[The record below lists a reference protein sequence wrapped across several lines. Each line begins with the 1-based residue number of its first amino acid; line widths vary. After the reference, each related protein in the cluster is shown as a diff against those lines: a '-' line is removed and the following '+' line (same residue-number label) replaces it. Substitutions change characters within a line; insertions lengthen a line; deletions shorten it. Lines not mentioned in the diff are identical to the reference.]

1 MPFRLANVDG
11 RAALVD
17 GDNYF
22 DLEKVSEGQLDSDPM
37 AAIAR
42 FEELGRID
50 LVGAA
55 ADGTL
60 ADVTLGAPVPRPRQV
75 FAIGVNYRDHAAEA
89 DMTLPDYPM
98 VFTKWPSSIHTPTG
112 DIMMRGDSV
121 DWEVELVVVIGKT
134 TKDVSQAYAWNHV
147 AGITVGQDISD
158 RVVQLAVKPLPQMSL
173 GKSFDTFSPIGPV
186 LVSKDGVK
194 DVDDL
199 RITCDVSGERKQDS
213 RTKHMIFNVPQQIEY
228 ISSILTMHPGDVI
241 FTGTPDGVGYATGTY
256 LKEGDVVVS
265 EIEGIGTMK
274 NRCIQE
280 R

>member
-1 MPFRLANVDG
+1 M
-11 RAALVD
+11 
-17 GDNYF
+17 
-22 DLEKVSEGQLDSDPM
+22 
-37 AAIAR
+37 
-42 FEELGRID
+42 
-50 LVGAA
+50 
-55 ADGTL
+55 
-60 ADVTLGAPVPRPRQV
+60 
-75 FAIGVNYRDHAAEA
+75 
-89 DMTLPDYPM
+89 
-98 VFTKWPSSIHTPTG
+98 
-112 DIMMRGDSV
+112 
-121 DWEVELVVVIGKT
+121 
-134 TKDVSQAYAWNHV
+134 
-147 AGITVGQDISD
+147 
-158 RVVQLAVKPLPQMSL
+158 
-173 GKSFDTFSPIGPV
+173 
-186 LVSKDGVK
+186 VSKDGVK